1 MLLSN
6 TSILL
11 AVASSQLTSRENTS
25 EQASVKKNRNGI
37 THQILADVCVFFFK
51 RFTSGLNSDKDRY
64 TSHDTEFSL
73 EERLSLLIASD
84 GAVDERICGTL
95 SVITATFTGP
105 RRKPLFPKA
114 PRPAAPCATHCYPAT
129 CQSFSS
135 SSFVHDAGC
144 PHLPHSGLYAFVTPA
159 VFGFKNSSCPH

>member
-64 TSHDTEFSL
+64 TSHDTEFS
-73 EERLSLLIASD
+73 
-84 GAVDERICGTL
+84 
-95 SVITATFTGP
+95 
-105 RRKPLFPKA
+105 
-114 PRPAAPCATHCYPAT
+114 
-129 CQSFSS
+129 
-135 SSFVHDAGC
+135 
-144 PHLPHSGLYAFVTPA
+144 
-159 VFGFKNSSCPH
+159 

>member
-64 TSHDTEFSL
+64 TSHDTEFSCI
-73 EERLSLLIASD
+73 SI
-84 GAVDERICGTL
+84 
-95 SVITATFTGP
+95 
-105 RRKPLFPKA
+105 RRKSKFIDCVRRRSRRTNLRDVERDNVNVHRAAANIIVSKSHAARGSVCNGLLFDDPGKA
-114 PRPAAPCATHCYPAT
+114 
-129 CQSFSS
+129 
-135 SSFVHDAGC
+135 AGQ
-144 PHLPHSGLYAFVTPA
+144 HNRAR
-159 VFGFKNSSCPH
+159 

>member
-51 RFTSGLNSDKDRY
+51 RFTSGLNSDKDCY
-64 TSHDTEFSL
+64 TSHDTEFSC
-73 EERLSLLIASD
+73 IF
-84 GAVDERICGTL
+84 I
-95 SVITATFTGP
+95 
-105 RRKPLFPKA
+105 RRKSKFIDCVRRRSRRTNLRDVERDNVNVHRA
-114 PRPAAPCATHCYPAT
+114 CLLYTSDAA
-129 CQSFSS
+129 
-135 SSFVHDAGC
+135 DE
-144 PHLPHSGLYAFVTPA
+144 
-159 VFGFKNSSCPH
+159 

>member
-11 AVASSQLTSRENTS
+11 AVARSQLTSRENTS

-64 TSHDTEFSL
+64 TSHDTEFSC
-73 EERLSLLIASD
+73 IF
-84 GAVDERICGTL
+84 I
-95 SVITATFTGP
+95 
-105 RRKPLFPKA
+105 RRKSKFIDCVRRRSRRTNL
-114 PRPAAPCATHCYPAT
+114 RDVERDNGDVHRAAAKIIVSKSRAARGSVCNVLL
-129 CQSFSS
+129 SR
-135 SSFVHDAGC
+135 D
-144 PHLPHSGLYAFVTPA
+144 LPWWGPTRFDFLRLWTV
-159 VFGFKNSSCPH
+159 C